1 MSSDVNIDLKN
12 GVGSLTDFA
21 RNTRE
26 RAAAVIASG
35 KPRILTQNGEASL
48 VVLSVEAFEDLSR
61 QACEHEMDLR
71 LRDALKQYD
80 AGDRGTPA
88 EKAFKRVRNR
98 TASLRK
104 GIEKSE

>member
-1 MSSDVNIDLKN
+1 MNIDLKN

-26 RAAAVIASG
+26 RAQAVIASG

-61 QACEHEMDLR
+61 QAYEHEMDLR
-71 LRDALKQYD
+71 LRDALSEYD
-80 AGDRGTPA
+80 AGDRGTSA
-88 EKAFKRVRNR
+88 KTVFKRIRKR
-98 TASLRK
+98 TEALRK
-104 GIEKSE
+104 GLKKGG